1 MYKIA
6 TVTVPGTASTTT
18 VHAGATLDGL
28 GAVDSMLIVASLVGV
43 TGGTLDVYLQ
53 VAPNEADVWVDV
65 AHFAQLAGGASAIIR
80 SFALSRSGQ
89 VTTLATVGMNGTP
102 ALAANTVLG
111 GDFGER
117 MRVVTVTGTGVSQ
130 GADITIRLIGSAVK
144 NRA

>member
-53 VAPNEADVWVDV
+53 VAPNEADVWVDF
-65 AHFAQLAGGASAIIR
+65 AHFAQLADGAAAITR
-80 SFALSRSGQ
+80 AWSVTRHAQ
-89 VTTLATVGMNGTP
+89 VTSVATLAVGNVP

-117 MRVVTVTGTGVSQ
+117 MRVVTVTGTGVSV

>member
-18 VHAGATLDGL
+18 VHAGAGLDGL
-28 GAVDSMLIVASLVGV
+28 GAVDSILIVASLVGV

>member
-117 MRVVTVTGTGVSQ
+117 MRVVTVTGAGVSQ